1 MRRLLCLAVV
11 VLLGVLLA
19 LIPRITLGAAPFYEG
34 KTIRIVV
41 GVSAGGGFDNE
52 ARILSRHMNKYI
64 PGKPTIIV
72 ENVTGAGGLISANQL
87 YRVAAPD
94 GLTIGHFNGGFLFAQ
109 VLEQPGIEFDARKF
123 GYLGAVSMENAVLFV
138 TKASGIT
145 SIEQFMASKTPV
157 KLGGTGIG
165 AYAPDAIIK
174 IWKAISPMPAQLIGP
189 YKGGA
194 DVRLACEGGEL
205 AGSVISWDA
214 MKSAWGKRFETGEAR
229 VIMQA
234 VAKPR
239 PDLAK
244 VPLDMMLAKTE
255 EARQLI
261 DIGIHLNN
269 VFARPF
275 VLGPDVPKERADILR
290 AAFQKA
296 MQDKEFIEEVQKAK
310 LGVDPVSGEDV
321 EKAVLNAFKTSRP
334 LVQKL
339 KDVYYK

>member
-1 MRRLLCLAVV
+1 MRKALWLTAVV
-11 VLLGVLLA
+11 LIA
-19 LIPRITLGAAPFYEG
+19 LSPQITLGAAPFYEG
-34 KTIRIVV
+34 KTIRVTV

-52 ARILSRHMNKYI
+52 ARILARHMPKYI

-72 ENVTGAGGLISANQL
+72 ENITGAGGLICANQL
-87 YRVAAPD
+87 YKLAAPD
-94 GLTIGHFNGGFLFAQ
+94 GLTFSHFNGGFLFAQ

-123 GYLGAVSMENAVLFV
+123 TYLGAVSMENAVLFV

-145 SIEQFMASKTPV
+145 SIEQFMSSKTPI

-174 IWKAISPMPAQLIGP
+174 IWKAVSAMPAQLIGP

-194 DVRLACEGGEL
+194 DVRLACESGEL

-214 MKSAWGKRFETGEAR
+214 MKSAWGKRFDSGEAR

-239 PDLAK
+239 PDLPK
-244 VPLDMMLAKTE
+244 VPTDMMLAKTDE
-255 EARQLI
+255 GRQLI
-261 DIGIHLNN
+261 DIGVHLNN

-275 VLGPDVPKERADILR
+275 VLGPGVPKERADLLR
-290 AAFQKA
+290 SAFQKT
-296 MQDKEFIEEVQKAK
+296 MGDKEFVDDILKAK
-310 LGVDPVSGEDV
+310 LGADPVTGEEV
-321 EKAVLNAFKTSRP
+321 EQAVLNAFKTPKP

-339 KDVYYK
+339 KEIYYK